1 MHAVDEYAVVID
13 TRKEGRPDLVKRAW
27 DPYDETGAGAVLV
40 ISNLRLTRKV
50 VYGLESRGV
59 PAFGLIWDS

>member
-1 MHAVDEYAVVID
+1 VHAVDEYAVVID

-27 DPYDETGAGAVLV
+27 DPYDETGAGAVFV

-50 VYGLESRGV
+50 VYGLE
-59 PAFGLIWDS
+59 